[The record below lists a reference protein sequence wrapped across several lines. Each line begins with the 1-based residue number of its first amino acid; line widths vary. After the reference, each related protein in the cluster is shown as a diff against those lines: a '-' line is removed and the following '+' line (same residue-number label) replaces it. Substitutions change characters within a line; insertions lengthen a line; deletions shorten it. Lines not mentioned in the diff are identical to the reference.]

1 MGLNEVFRKVADI
14 ESNATELASQKVE
27 LALVEDI
34 KTAIQKGEFAYEDL
48 NDSLTSYNAI
58 KKQFDEIF
66 KKSNDSYD
74 KVQKFISQAQKWDQ
88 ESTPVYKKIT
98 DTSKDLGI
106 AKEQINGVGAF
117 EKLIGNIGKLRGEAQ
132 RILSQ
137 H

>member
-1 MGLNEVFRKVADI
+1 MGLKEVLKKVSAI
-14 ESNATELASQKVE
+14 QPESVELASHKVE
-27 LALVEDI
+27 LVLVDDI

-48 NDSLTSYNAI
+48 NDSLTSHIAI

-74 KVQKFISQAQKWDQ
+74 KVQKFILQAQKWDEQ
-88 ESTPVYKKIT
+88 STPVYKKIA
-98 DTSKDLGI
+98 DASKDLGI

-137 H
+137 N

>member
-1 MGLNEVFRKVADI
+1 MGLNEVFKKVADI
-14 ESNATELASQKVE
+14 ERNATELASHKID
-27 LALVEDI
+27 LALVDDI

-74 KVQKFISQAQKWDQ
+74 KVEKFISQVQKWDDA
-88 ESTPVYKKIT
+88 SLPIYKKIM
-98 DTSKDLGI
+98 DASKEFGI
-106 AKEQINGVGAF
+106 SKEQINGVTAF
-117 EKLIGNIGKLRGEAQ
+117 EKLIGNVGRLRGEAQ